1 MRRDLR
7 NWMIETRD
15 AGLLPESEMHARS
28 ADSTPY
34 ETAHDPRKYPLERI
48 LETAEM
54 ASSLDR
60 QKTPALIG
68 RLSDADSAVRYWAAM
83 GLLMRGETVVRE
95 ARQPLQKMLKDSAPA
110 ARIIAAEALGR
121 YSEADRQQC
130 LDALIQLAPADKNG
144 VYLSIQALNGV
155 SAIGRHARRV
165 REAIA
170 NLETKDPKAHA
181 RLSSYVPRL
190 VETLT
195 ADLGAA

>member
-1 MRRDLR
+1 MT
-7 NWMIETRD
+7 ETRD
-15 AGLLPESEMHARS
+15 VGFLPENEVHAR
-28 ADSTPY
+28 AANSTPY
-34 ETAHDPRKYPLERI
+34 EVGRDARKYPLERV

-60 QKTPALIG
+60 QKTPALIE

-95 ARQPLQKMLKDSAPA
+95 AQHPLRKMLKDSAPA
-110 ARIIAAEALGR
+110 VRIIAAEALGR
-121 YSEADRQQC
+121 YSDADRQQC

-155 SAIGRHARRV
+155 SAIGRQARPV

-170 NLETKDPKAHA
+170 TLETKDPKAHA

-190 VETLT
+190 IETLT